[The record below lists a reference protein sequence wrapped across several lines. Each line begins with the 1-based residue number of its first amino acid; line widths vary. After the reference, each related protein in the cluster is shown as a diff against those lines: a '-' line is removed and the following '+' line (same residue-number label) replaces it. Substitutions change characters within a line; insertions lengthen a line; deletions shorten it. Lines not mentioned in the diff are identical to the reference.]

1 MSGFFTGMGVR
12 IARAVFARDVKL
24 AFRSGGGWF
33 YALFFFA
40 VFAALS
46 AIAIG
51 PERSALAAAA
61 PAVVWLALAFSLQF
75 AATGVFDHD
84 LADGSLRAMA
94 AEQPSLFPYWLAK
107 AGVLLALSAA
117 PMIVA
122 APFVLVMFG
131 GGFEAG
137 LKTALLMAVG
147 APALALI
154 ALLTAALAAGLR
166 AGGLLA
172 SVIAAPFAAPVLVF
186 GVSASKIVIQGGAP
200 WPPESLILGAL
211 SLFMAATT
219 PGFAVVALRVSLE

>member
-1 MSGFFTGMGVR
+1 MSQGLGV
-12 IARAVFARDVKL
+12 ARAVFARDVKL

-46 AIAIG
+46 ALAIG
-51 PERSALAAAA
+51 PERVALAAAA
-61 PAVVWLALAFSLQF
+61 PAVAWLALAFALQF
-75 AATGVFDHD
+75 AAVGAFDQD
-84 LADGSLRAMA
+84 LQDGTLRALA

-107 AGVLLALSAA
+107 AGVLCALSLA
-117 PMIVA
+117 PMVLA
-122 APFVLVMFG
+122 APFVLTMFG
-131 GGFEAG
+131 APFSAG
-137 LKTALLMAVG
+137 LGAALLMAVG

-172 SVIAAPFAAPVLVF
+172 TVVAAPFAAPVLVF
-186 GVSASKIVIQGGAP
+186 GVSATKILFQSGAL

-219 PGFAVVALRVSLE
+219 PGFAVAALRLSLE